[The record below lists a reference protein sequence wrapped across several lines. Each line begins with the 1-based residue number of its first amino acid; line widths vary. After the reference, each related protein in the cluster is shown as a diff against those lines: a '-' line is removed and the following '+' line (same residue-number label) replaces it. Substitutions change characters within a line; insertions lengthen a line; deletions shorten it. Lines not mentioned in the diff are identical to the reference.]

1 MCMHSDGI
9 VVSAGIDNADGP
21 VRGRVIVLAR
31 IAKKPHR
38 PREQNILRLY
48 ELVGI
53 PVPEGRSPRSTEDE
67 ETWGNESLLVKRWMK
82 KVKKKTQQR
91 KRTLLQALETEVAYI
106 EMLLKAK
113 GDLAAKKA
121 WNAAWQH
128 SGAGQAVDRFDTCPM
143 EAGLAEEVLEAARI
157 EVHRREVEQSMQ
169 DESQRE
175 PALSAELR
183 GTTLVLGQAPE
194 DPEEPH
200 PSSERMPDDD
210 NATIFFDPETMACL
224 EGTGGPGDEKPIPGF
239 VGGGE
244 PHHDKPA
251 EKPEALVCSDEP
263 NDDEPADDDEP
274 EALVGSGE
282 ADDDKSE
289 ALDGSGEPD
298 FEPEEALFGSGEP
311 DDDKSEALDG
321 SGEPNDDKPD
331 DDEALGGSGEADD
344 DESEA
349 DDDESEPLDVS
360 GEPDDAK
367 PNASVGKGGPSPE
380 SSGSVQPPLPKPACA
395 KDFTVVGP
403 AQQHSGKKGGGRGKG
418 AKQRPDEVKALTGR
432 GGRGRGNASHLGDG
446 KELSRMTKP
455 NDPEKPTGKTKPNE
469 RKKATEKTKP
479 NEPKKG
485 TGKTKKPNL
494 ETEKGSRKTKPAEHK
509 KPNRKVEKPTPKR
522 KHPELTEEE
531 RSKKALKS
539 RKSCAYH
546 WARLE
551 AINLGFD
558 EAEAK
563 KKGQE
568 VL

>member
-1 MCMHSDGI
+1 MSTLAEVWAGLPGLAQRGASGRLVIGPTNLQRADLDFNWNI
-9 VVSAGIDNADGP
+9 VGHAILWVGVRPSVEPLAD
-21 VRGRVIVLAR
+21 VVADFFHA

-82 KVKKKTQQR
+82 KVKKNAQQR

-128 SGAGQAVDRFDTCPM
+128 SGAGQAVDRVDTCPM

-200 PSSERMPDDD
+200 PTSERMPDDD

-251 EKPEALVCSDEP
+251 EKPEALVGSDEP
-263 NDDEPADDDEP
+263 NDDEPAALDGSGEADDDEPAALDGSGKADDDEP

-349 DDDESEPLDVS
+349 DDDESEPMDVS

-395 KDFTVVGP
+395 KDFTAVGP
-403 AQQHSGKKGGGRGKG
+403 AQQHTGKKGGGRGKG
-418 AKQRPDEVKALTGR
+418 AKQRPDEGKALTG
-432 GGRGRGNASHLGDG
+432 
-446 KELSRMTKP
+446 
-455 NDPEKPTGKTKPNE
+455 
-469 RKKATEKTKP
+469 KATRIKFCVWQAA
-479 NEPKKG
+479 NSR
-485 TGKTKKPNL
+485 L
-494 ETEKGSRKTKPAEHK
+494 AQLQQQMMHGSADPVPAML
-509 KPNRKVEKPTPKR
+509 PGAPTVSSNSG
-522 KHPELTEEE
+522 EFVAGL
-531 RSKKALKS
+531 A
-539 RKSCAYH
+539 A
-546 WARLE
+546 
-551 AINLGFD
+551 
-558 EAEAK
+558 
-563 KKGQE
+563 
-568 VL
+568 